1 MNKIHLLIILFL
13 ICLGQSAQAQYYSVN
28 YDKKTVAAMAAAYN
42 TEAATEAYY
51 NEQVQN
57 ILKHYNAA
65 EVATAG
71 IFASKFLDRKALT
84 ELGVWS
90 SSTENYYYRRIYNMV
105 SRKIMPKIWTV
116 AGMMLKSPQTALYWG
131 SYLVKI
137 CDDTKSLCMQF
148 ESVVTNSSLTFSD
161 IAFLQ
166 IKDEIASILKLSEI
180 GNVDWQRMLDDLSK
194 VPGNFT
200 VDNLKADIDNL
211 YKTGVNLASAGVSN
225 IGDAFLQS
233 SQFHD
238 LINGKLGAAVN
249 IVDNYSALFEQLDK
263 SVGNT
268 LLGMVGG
275 KDNVAGLFNFANYNL
290 TSWMTDYMSETA
302 GNYYTQRWYIAR
314 RDQGSE
320 TLCDYYPPTDDN
332 SIIYGGEWTRFST
345 SDPNFSPSSAQ
356 QEQILSNSER
366 CAGWSRSRVDM
377 LNKQNDGFNYYI
389 NYYLYSYII
398 SRGGRQTQKSYAY
411 EIHVTKNWNRVEE
424 VYEEVFDSYSM
435 DLNTFKAQLNA
446 RLSEFND
453 NEEGY
458 TYYIGSDSRNYYQ
471 ATDAGKLKGC
481 ESVTISVTC
490 SDGVS
495 LGSGSTQY
503 KCRECSGSLNAH
515 SKECAMRTTITEGSG
530 SQEELARLEAEYKTQ
545 VEQINSEIATLE
557 ADNQRLIELL
567 TGRHEKVKFLLRN
580 LQFSVLIL
588 NTDQIDLAYT
598 FFSNEN
604 SRGKS
609 LSDFDLLKAHHLRFI
624 TDDMQAGHLAKSWD
638 KMLSDAN
645 LHYDNDIDKP
655 YYRSLG
661 LYIFRLRKWM
671 GNEDWDD
678 FAKYKIKDEYEAAP
692 VIDEIPPFGE
702 QFSYKE
708 SIQGGTH
715 FFAFVKRFEYKYHLF
730 VQTDEFKS
738 IHKLDNRTHW
748 WFRDVIETFL
758 FAYYLK
764 FGVDYLSEALLAI
777 SRIVLQFRFDY
788 KKADYSRLLRQAG
801 DSGIIYMID
810 CATSPTFA
818 LAEMEKKVRSLP
830 SINIDVSPV
839 ARDFNRQLRE
849 YLAPIR
855 KHIVINKFKLI

>member
-13 ICLGQSAQAQYYSVN
+13 SCVGLTAQAQYYSVN
-28 YDKKTVAAMAAAYN
+28 YDKKTVAAMATAYN

-105 SRKIMPKIWTV
+105 SRKIMPTIWTV

-166 IKDEIASILKLSEI
+166 IKEEIASILKLSEI

-211 YKTGVNLASAGVSN
+211 YKTGVSLASAGVSN

-249 IVDNYSALFEQLDK
+249 IVDNYSTLFEQLDK

-268 LLGMVGG
+268 LLSMVGG
-275 KDNVAGLFNFANYNL
+275 KDNVDGLFNFANYNL
-290 TSWMTDYMSETA
+290 TSWMTDYLSEKA

-332 SIIYGGEWTRFST
+332 SVIYGGEWTRFDT
-345 SDPNFSPSSAQ
+345 SDSNFSPNSAQ
-356 QEQILSNSER
+356 REQILSNSER
-366 CAGWSRSRVDM
+366 YAGWSRSRVDM
-377 LNKQNDGFNYYI
+377 LNKQNDGFTYYI
-389 NYYLYSYII
+389 NYYLKGYII

-411 EIHVTKNWNRVEE
+411 EIHVSKYWNHVEE

-503 KCRECSGSLNAH
+503 KCRECGGSLNAH
-515 SKECAMRTTITEGSG
+515 SKECAMRITISENDNSMA
-530 SQEELARLEAEYKTQ
+530 ELEQLELNIRHRLS
-545 VEQINSEIATLE
+545 NLS
-557 ADNQRLIELL
+557 
-567 TGRHEKVKFLLRN
+567 LR
-580 LQFSVLIL
+580 
-588 NTDQIDLAYT
+588 
-598 FFSNEN
+598 
-604 SRGKS
+604 
-609 LSDFDLLKAHHLRFI
+609 
-624 TDDMQAGHLAKSWD
+624 
-638 KMLSDAN
+638 
-645 LHYDNDIDKP
+645 
-655 YYRSLG
+655 
-661 LYIFRLRKWM
+661 
-671 GNEDWDD
+671 
-678 FAKYKIKDEYEAAP
+678 
-692 VIDEIPPFGE
+692 
-702 QFSYKE
+702 
-708 SIQGGTH
+708 
-715 FFAFVKRFEYKYHLF
+715 
-730 VQTDEFKS
+730 
-738 IHKLDNRTHW
+738 
-748 WFRDVIETFL
+748 
-758 FAYYLK
+758 
-764 FGVDYLSEALLAI
+764 
-777 SRIVLQFRFDY
+777 
-788 KKADYSRLLRQAG
+788 
-801 DSGIIYMID
+801 
-810 CATSPTFA
+810 
-818 LAEMEKKVRSLP
+818 
-830 SINIDVSPV
+830 
-839 ARDFNRQLRE
+839 
-849 YLAPIR
+849 
-855 KHIVINKFKLI
+855 

>member
-515 SKECAMRTTITEGSG
+515 SKECGFASPRDTSLDKATDVYWFESAFDAMAYY
-530 SQEELARLEAEYKTQ
+530 Q
-545 VEQINSEIATLE
+545 
-557 ADNQRLIELL
+557 L
-567 TGRHEKVKFLLRN
+567 TKEH
-580 LQFSVLIL
+580 I
-588 NTDQIDLAYT
+588 
-598 FFSNEN
+598 
-604 SRGKS
+604 
-609 LSDFDLLKAHHLRFI
+609 
-624 TDDMQAGHLAKSWD
+624 
-638 KMLSDAN
+638 
-645 LHYDNDIDKP
+645 
-655 YYRSLG
+655 
-661 LYIFRLRKWM
+661 
-671 GNEDWDD
+671 
-678 FAKYKIKDEYEAAP
+678 
-692 VIDEIPPFGE
+692 
-702 QFSYKE
+702 KE
-708 SIQGGTH
+708 SIHGYEQMQSEGSNSGDAEMRELEDELKELNKAVFVSTGGNPSLGQMRGMIDATHQANHHLGFDRDEAGQTFAISFAMTKADRIFNSHIGTNGNLVVVDTTDGYKRTEIDMKDFCFPKEMEALGIGHIMRYNEMAIYLKSLKDPQNIFSGDCDLLPYPVSSAYSNYESSCEELYSSKQSGLVCKEELDELRQETVENADAYHVALKKAFEEYKRQGGQTTYNPCEQCYKDWNDQLLD
-715 FFAFVKRFEYKYHLF
+715 KRQYS
-730 VQTDEFKS
+730 QTDQVETAFD
-738 IHKLDNRTHW
+738 DNGN
-748 WFRDVIETFL
+748 DVVVEREEE
-758 FAYYLK
+758 YEENREQ
-764 FGVDYLSEALLAI
+764 DEAGKK
-777 SRIVLQFRFDY
+777 QYRFH
-788 KKADYSRLLRQAG
+788 R
-801 DSGIIYMID
+801 
-810 CATSPTFA
+810 
-818 LAEMEKKVRSLP
+818 
-830 SINIDVSPV
+830 
-839 ARDFNRQLRE
+839 
-849 YLAPIR
+849 
-855 KHIVINKFKLI
+855 